1 MKLLLP
7 GIAITLLTVS
17 PAFSQQGRPGGRN
30 SQGGQQQQRGG
41 AAQRGGG
48 GGQRG
53 GGGGGSRPGSPGS
66 STLESAGLKVG
77 QPVPDVT
84 VYDENGSKFRMAD
97 LKGKHSVIVFGC
109 LT

>member
-7 GIAITLLTVS
+7 SIAVALLTVS

-30 SQGGQQQQRGG
+30 NQGGQQQRGG
-41 AAQRGGG
+41 GQGQRG

-53 GGGGGSRPGSPGS
+53 GGGAKPGSPGS
-66 STLESAGLKVG
+66 STLERAGLKMG
-77 QPVPDVT
+77 QPVPDIT
-84 VYDENGSKFRMAD
+84 IYDAKGSKFRMAD